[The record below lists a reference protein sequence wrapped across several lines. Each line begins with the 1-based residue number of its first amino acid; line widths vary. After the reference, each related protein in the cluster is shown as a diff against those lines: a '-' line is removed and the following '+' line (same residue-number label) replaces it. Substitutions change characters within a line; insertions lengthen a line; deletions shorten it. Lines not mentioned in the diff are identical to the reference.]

1 MPKQILI
8 AYGSRYGSTAEI
20 ARAMAETFKKEGLE
34 PQVLDLEQ
42 TKQKQWPS
50 LTSFDGLVIGSG
62 IKIGRWTRQATKFL
76 QTHADEIKT
85 LKSKGLVLGVFV
97 SCGLASTPGKHDEAR
112 QTYVKKLLDDVSL
125 SDAVDIYDA
134 FGGVYD
140 LSSSSPMGFLDK
152 RMLSL
157 GAKQMS
163 KDGVTLTEGARNDLR
178 DWDQIRA
185 FFEHFA
191 QLVKAGT

>member
-34 PQVLDLEQ
+34 PEMLDLEQ
-42 TKQKQWPS
+42 IKQKQWPS
-50 LTSFDGLVIGSG
+50 LPSFDGLIIGSG

-76 QTHADEIKT
+76 HTHADEIKT
-85 LKSKGLVLGVFV
+85 LKSKGLVVGVFV

-112 QTYVKKLLDDVSL
+112 QTYVKKILDDVGISG
-125 SDAVDIYDA
+125 AVDIYDA

-152 RMLSL
+152 RMLSM

-185 FFEHFA
+185 FVEHFA
-191 QLVKAGT
+191 QLVIVGI